1 MGADSVEAGAEPSPT
16 QLAILARGWRVS
28 LGRMLA
34 VIAGLYVIE
43 GFPMAIFRDV
53 WSVYLRE
60 RGVSLAAIGVLSG
73 LYVAWSAKVLWSPVV
88 DRFGARQH
96 WIAGALLVIA
106 LALLAVAALDPTHA
120 LIAVAAAMAFFCLAS
135 ATQDIAIDAYTI
147 GLVRPGEEGSANGV
161 RVAAYRVAILVFGGG
176 VLLLPRW
183 IGWDGTHQALA
194 VAALALA
201 GFALVTPRIEIA
213 PAARRDVRGAFR
225 SWTSREGVLA
235 VLGFVL
241 LFRLPDLAL
250 GPMVRP
256 FWVDAGLSREEI
268 GIVNTGFGF
277 VGTVAGAA
285 AGGWLVQRLGIARS
299 LWIVGGL
306 AVGSNLGYAGAALAG
321 GGRAPVYAASLLES
335 VCTGFATVGFMS
347 FLMRI
352 SDRAHAAVQY
362 AALTS
367 LVALPG
373 AAAGALS
380 GLATE
385 QLGYAGFFA
394 ATVLLALPA
403 FALLP
408 SAARWA
414 DDTLPPPREE
424 HT

>member
-1 MGADSVEAGAEPSPT
+1 
-16 QLAILARGWRVS
+16 VS
-28 LGRMLA
+28 LRRKLA
-34 VIAGLYVIE
+34 VIAVLYVIE
-43 GFPMAIFRDV
+43 GFPMAVFRDV

-60 RGVSLAAIGVLSG
+60 RGVSLAAIGVISG
-73 LYVAWSAKVLWSPVV
+73 LYAAWSAKVLWSPLV

-106 LALLAVAALDPTHA
+106 LALVAIGTLDPNAALLAVGAAIA
-120 LIAVAAAMAFFCLAS
+120 LFCLAS
-135 ATQDIAIDAYTI
+135 ATQDVAIDAYTI
-147 GLVRPGEEGSANGV
+147 GLVRPGEEGAANGV

-183 IGWDGTHQALA
+183 IGWNGTHQALA

-201 GFALVTPRIEIA
+201 AFALGTPRIEA
-213 PAARRDVRGAFR
+213 PPAERRDVRGAFR
-225 SWTSREGVLA
+225 SWTSRERLLG

-268 GIVNTGFGF
+268 GVVNTGFGF

-285 AGGWLVQRLGIARS
+285 AGGWLVQRVGIARG
-299 LWIVGGL
+299 LWIAGGL

-321 GGRAPVYAASLLES
+321 GERAFVYAASLLES
-335 VCTGFATVGFMS
+335 LCTGFATVGFMS

-352 SDRAHAAVQY
+352 CDRAHAAVQY

-380 GLATE
+380 GVATE

-394 ATVLLALPA
+394 ATALLALPS

-408 SAARWA
+408 TASRWLG
-414 DDTLPPPREE
+414 DDVRRA
-424 HT
+424 

>member
-1 MGADSVEAGAEPSPT
+1 
-16 QLAILARGWRVS
+16 LS
-28 LGRMLA
+28 LRRKLA
-34 VIAGLYVIE
+34 VIAVLYVIE

-60 RGVSLAAIGVLSG
+60 RGVSLAAIGVISG
-73 LYVAWSAKVLWSPVV
+73 LYVAWSAKVLWSPLV

-96 WIAGALLVIA
+96 WIVGALLGIA
-106 LALLAVAALDPTHA
+106 LALLAVGALDPTVA
-120 LIAVAAAMAFFCLAS
+120 LVAVGAAIAVFCLAS
-135 ATQDIAIDAYTI
+135 ATQDIAIDAYSI
-147 GLVRPGEEGSANGV
+147 GLVRPGEEGAANGV

-176 VLLLPRW
+176 VLFLPGW
-183 IGWDGTHQALA
+183 IGWRATHDALA
-194 VAALALA
+194 LAALALA
-201 GFALVTPRIEIA
+201 GFALTTPRIPIA
-213 PAARRDVRGAFR
+213 PAEKRDVLGAFR
-225 SWTSREGVLA
+225 SWTSRGHVA
-235 VLGFVL
+235 SVLGFVL

-268 GIVNTGFGF
+268 GLVNTGFGF

-285 AGGWLVQRLGIARS
+285 AGGWLVQRLGIAKS

-321 GGRAPVYAASLLES
+321 GERAFVYLASLLES
-335 VCTGFATVGFMS
+335 LCTGLATVGFMS

-352 SDRAHAAVQY
+352 CDRAHAAVQY

-394 ATVLLALPA
+394 ATALLALPS

-408 SAARWA
+408 AAARWVR
-414 DDTLPPPREE
+414 DPTPR
-424 HT
+424 

>member
-1 MGADSVEAGAEPSPT
+1 
-16 QLAILARGWRVS
+16 LS
-28 LGRMLA
+28 LRRKLA
-34 VIAGLYVIE
+34 VIALLYVIE

-60 RGVSLAAIGVLSG
+60 RGVSLAAIGVISG
-73 LYVAWSAKVLWSPVV
+73 LYAAWSAKVLWSPLV

-96 WIAGALLVIA
+96 WIAGALLSIA
-106 LALLAVAALDPTHA
+106 LALLAIGALDPTAA
-120 LIAVAAAMAFFCLAS
+120 LVVVGAAIALFCLAS

-147 GLVRPGEEGSANGV
+147 GLVHPGEEGAANGV

-201 GFALVTPRIEIA
+201 AFALGTPRVEV
-213 PAARRDVRGAFR
+213 PPTERRDVRGAFR
-225 SWTSREGVLA
+225 SWTERERVLG

-268 GIVNTGFGF
+268 GVVNTGFGF

-285 AGGWLVQRLGIARS
+285 AGGWLVQRVGIVRG

-321 GGRAPVYAASLLES
+321 GERAFVYAASLVES
-335 VCTGFATVGFMS
+335 LCTGFATVGFMS

-352 SDRAHAAVQY
+352 CDRAHAAVQY

-394 ATVLLALPA
+394 ATALLALPS

-408 SAARWA
+408 AASRWA
-414 DDTLPPPREE
+414 GIETRSD
-424 HT
+424 

>member
-1 MGADSVEAGAEPSPT
+1 MQITISNE
-16 QLAILARGWRVS
+16 L
-28 LGRMLA
+28 
-34 VIAGLYVIE
+34 
-43 GFPMAIFRDV
+43 
-53 WSVYLRE
+53 
-60 RGVSLAAIGVLSG
+60 
-73 LYVAWSAKVLWSPVV
+73 
-88 DRFGARQH
+88 
-96 WIAGALLVIA
+96 LLVIA
-106 LALLAVAALDPTHA
+106 LALVTVGGLDPARA
-120 LIAVAAAMAFFCLAS
+120 LFAVGAAIALFCLAS

-147 GLVRPGEEGSANGV
+147 AVVRPGEEGAANGV

-176 VLLLPRW
+176 VLFLPRW
-183 IGWDGTHQALA
+183 LGWRATHDALA
-194 VAALALA
+194 LAALALA
-201 GFALVTPRIEIA
+201 GFALATPRIEVA
-213 PAARRDVRGAFR
+213 
-225 SWTSREGVLA
+225 S

-268 GIVNTGFGF
+268 GLVNTGFGF

-285 AGGWLVQRLGIARS
+285 AGGWLVQRFGIARS

-306 AVGSNLGYAGAALAG
+306 AVGSNLGYAAAALTG
-321 GGRAPVYAASLLES
+321 GERAYVYAASLLES
-335 VCTGFATVGFMS
+335 LCTGFATVGFMS

-352 SDRAHAAVQY
+352 CDRSHAAVQY

-373 AAAGALS
+373 AAAGTLS

-394 ATVLLALPA
+394 ATALLALPS

-408 SAARWA
+408 AASRW
-414 DDTLPPPREE
+414 TKPE
-424 HT
+424 

>member
-1 MGADSVEAGAEPSPT
+1 
-16 QLAILARGWRVS
+16 
-28 LGRMLA
+28 
-34 VIAGLYVIE
+34 
-43 GFPMAIFRDV
+43 MAIFRDV

-60 RGVSLAAIGVLSG
+60 RGVSLAAIGVISG
-73 LYVAWSAKVLWSPVV
+73 LYAAWSAKVLWSPLV
-88 DRFGARQH
+88 DRFGTRRH
-96 WIAGALLVIA
+96 WIAGALLTIA
-106 LALLAVAALDPTHA
+106 LALLAVGALDP
-120 LIAVAAAMAFFCLAS
+120 AAALLVVGAAIALFCLAS
-135 ATQDIAIDAYTI
+135 ATQDVAIDAYTI
-147 GLVRPGEEGSANGV
+147 GLVRPGEEGAANGV

-183 IGWDGTHQALA
+183 IGWEGTHQALA

-201 GFALVTPRIEIA
+201 AFALGTPRVDV
-213 PAARRDVRGAFR
+213 PATERRALRGAFR
-225 SWTSREGVLA
+225 SWTARERVLA

-268 GIVNTGFGF
+268 GVVNTGFGF

-285 AGGWLVQRLGIARS
+285 AGGWLVQRVGIARG

-321 GGRAPVYAASLLES
+321 GERPFVYAASLLES
-335 VCTGFATVGFMS
+335 LCTGFATVGFMS

-352 SDRAHAAVQY
+352 CDRTHAAVQY

-380 GLATE
+380 GLAAE

-394 ATVLLALPA
+394 ATALLALPA

-408 SAARWA
+408 AASRWV
-414 DDTLPPPREE
+414 REE
-424 HT
+424 PGP

>member
-1 MGADSVEAGAEPSPT
+1 
-16 QLAILARGWRVS
+16 LS
-28 LGRMLA
+28 LRRKLA
-34 VIAGLYVIE
+34 VIAVLYVIE

-60 RGVSLAAIGVLSG
+60 RGVSLAAIGVISG
-73 LYVAWSAKVLWSPVV
+73 LYVAWSAKVLWSPLV

-96 WIAGALLVIA
+96 WIVGALLGIA
-106 LALLAVAALDPTHA
+106 LALLAVGALDPTVA
-120 LIAVAAAMAFFCLAS
+120 LVAVGAAIAVFSLAS
-135 ATQDIAIDAYTI
+135 ATQDIAIDAYSI
-147 GLVRPGEEGSANGV
+147 GLVRPGEEGAANGV

-176 VLLLPRW
+176 VLFLPGW
-183 IGWDGTHQALA
+183 IGWRATHDALA
-194 VAALALA
+194 LAALALA
-201 GFALVTPRIEIA
+201 GFALTTPRIPIA
-213 PAARRDVRGAFR
+213 PAEKRDVLGAFR
-225 SWTSREGVLA
+225 SWTSRGHVA
-235 VLGFVL
+235 SVLGFVL

-268 GIVNTGFGF
+268 GLVNTGFGF

-285 AGGWLVQRLGIARS
+285 AGGWLVQRLGIAKS

-321 GGRAPVYAASLLES
+321 GERAFVYLASLLES
-335 VCTGFATVGFMS
+335 LCTGLATVGFMS

-352 SDRAHAAVQY
+352 CDRAHAAVQY

-394 ATVLLALPA
+394 ATALLALPS

-408 SAARWA
+408 AAARWVR
-414 DDTLPPPREE
+414 DPTPR
-424 HT
+424 